1 MELFELSGSGVPFAL
16 KGSGPGIGGGPP
28 LGSSVLV
35 LVRFLLRFLTG
46 SNRWCWGDP
55 QGFSDAYL
63 QDPESVS
70 GSQND
75 VDEWQR
81 YEEEAE
87 YPSLHRSISTIV
99 PSIITPKGTIS
110 PRWLIIVSMRAV
122 IARGTTWRLVV
133 PMLMRRMRA
142 MRWRPWTVST
152 M

>member
-46 SNRWCWGDP
+46 SNRWCWGNP
-55 QGFSDAYL
+55 LGLSDAYF

-75 VDEWQR
+75 ADEWQR
-81 YEEEAE
+81 YEEEAV
-87 YPSLHRSISTIV
+87 YPVQH
-99 PSIITPKGTIS
+99 
-110 PRWLIIVSMRAV
+110 
-122 IARGTTWRLVV
+122 
-133 PMLMRRMRA
+133 
-142 MRWRPWTVST
+142 
-152 M
+152 